1 MSIWSMWLDLI
12 QSVLSVL
19 ASDAGLGLGFAIAVG
34 TVLLRSALLPLSW
47 PIAYRG
53 YIRRKKMIQIQPT
66 LQRLKKF
73 FRDKPDVYLQ
83 KMSELYRKHDLT
95 LVDNKSLLATAVQMP
110 LLIGMYQVL
119 RKLGEGIK
127 FLWVANLLKPD
138 TLLAILVGITAAVM
152 MAVTPDMSE
161 HMRLFMILIPG
172 IIAFVMALKF
182 SSALA
187 IYWGT
192 SNIFSAVQ
200 TLVMQ
205 SVVRR
210 RIHSGVIKI

>member
-95 LVDNKSLLATAVQMP
+95 LVDHKSLLATAVQMP

-119 RKLGEGIK
+119 RELGKGVK
-127 FLWVANLLKPD
+127 FLWVSNLLKPD

-210 RIHSGVIKI
+210 RIHSGVIDI